1 MKYFWV
7 TLGVLLI
14 VNSFF
19 MFAEGSQQSAKEPYS
34 DTISQL
40 SEKLDKLDRSF
51 SDRDSMLRIARAEYY
66 LASAR
71 HHFDAGWQS
80 KANDYASRGLN
91 LLSLQARKE
100 RLKEQYIVELDR
112 VSMKTQQKVE
122 TVASN

>member
-19 MFAEGSQQSAKEPYS
+19 MFAEGSQQSAGEPYPE
-34 DTISQL
+34 TITKL
-40 SEKLDKLDRSF
+40 SAKLENLDRSF

-66 LASAR
+66 LTSAQ
-71 HHFDAGWQS
+71 HHFDAGWQR
-80 KANDYASRGLN
+80 KANEYATRGLN
-91 LLSLQARKE
+91 LLSLQARKQ

-112 VSMKTQQKVE
+112 AGLNSRSNVE
-122 TVASN
+122 TLASN